1 MARLPAVV
9 YLRLRAAAEPVVRV
23 GSVIVST
30 TLDDSWGTQHLN
42 GFLTALAN
50 CGESA
55 EAAAAAARAAVE
67 ALEAVGGAVLCDG
80 EVAATVGVVNDAPPA
95 QLAAVALGL
104 RDTLHFAGSPRLSAL
119 AARAQGPPT
128 TLVVARR
135 EGTGFSAAESEL
147 LGGMARVLALV
158 LGYLGVGAG
167 PLDQTRQPEMH
178 RRDSAE
184 LIGTLQERQVLL
196 ERLIRVQRSI
206 VSSTG
211 LATVLE
217 AVAAGA
223 SELLGDELAE
233 LHLLDPDHEGGL
245 MLVAHHGLTSDA
257 AAQQERVAIGDGT
270 AGQAVAD
277 RRLVVM
283 HDYSHHPGALP
294 FFSDRGCQAAMA
306 APLHD
311 GDRVMGSLAVSTSR
325 TARRYSENEQHLL
338 LTYAEH
344 ASVAVAAARRLDEAV
359 HRAFHDTLTGL
370 PNRGLFLERLTQ
382 TAHRAERAQST
393 VAVLFMDLDGFK
405 RINDDLGHQAG
416 DQVLVEVAHRL
427 RSCLRPNDTAARFG
441 GDEFAVL
448 LDGLS
453 SESEAALVASRIM
466 GALNEPLLLHGRRVS
481 LSASIGIA
489 PRHSAED
496 DLMRNADLAMYRA
509 KSRGKNRYA
518 VFAPAMHAVIVERV
532 RLESE
537 LRLALERNEFT
548 LRYQPIVAIADGAL
562 AGAEALIRWN
572 HPERG
577 LLSPDAFIPCAEES
591 GLIAPIG
598 RWVLNQACR
607 QGVIWQES
615 FGRASP
621 LAVSVNL
628 SVTQLYQPGAVYE
641 VAEALERSGLDPG
654 CLIVEITETLL
665 MNDVE
670 LIARTLDGFKRLGVQ
685 LAVDDFGT
693 GYSSLQY
700 LRRFPIDILKIAKSF
715 VDGIAQ
721 SGESALAQAIVDL
734 GQSLAL
740 RVIAEGIET
749 PEQVMRLNEMGCTW
763 GQGYHFAR
771 PIEAA
776 AMTDLLQRAGSA
788 TGTAQSPTGG
798 RLRLA
803 CGPSSALATL

>member
-1 MARLPAVV
+1 MISDV
-9 YLRLRAAAEPVVRV
+9 
-23 GSVIVST
+23 VST
-30 TLDDSWGTQHLN
+30 ALDDSWGTQHLS
-42 GFLTALAN
+42 GFLTALTN
-50 CGESA
+50 CA
-55 EAAAAAARAAVE
+55 DPAVATAAAARAAVQ
-67 ALEAVGGAVLCDG
+67 AMEAVGAAVLVDG
-80 EVAATVGVVNDAPPA
+80 EIRATVGIVNDAPPA

-119 AARAQGPPT
+119 AARAQGVPAA
-128 TLVVARR
+128 TLVVVRPTGTSFS
-135 EGTGFSAAESEL
+135 EGESEL

-158 LGYLGVGAG
+158 LGSLGVPPDRGGHARSPQVPRGESAQVIGA
-167 PLDQTRQPEMH
+167 
-178 RRDSAE
+178 
-184 LIGTLQERQVLL
+184 LQERQTLL
-196 ERLIRVQRSI
+196 ERLTRVQGSI
-206 VSSTG
+206 VSSEG
-211 LATVLE
+211 LE
-217 AVAAGA
+217 AVLNAVVTGA
-223 SELLGDELAE
+223 SKLLDDELVE
-233 LHLLDPDHEGGL
+233 LHLRDPHHEGSL
-245 MLVAHHGLTSDA
+245 QLAAHHGFDTLE
-257 AAQQERVAIGDGT
+257 AAQLEPVAIGDGA
-270 AGQAVAD
+270 AGRAVAGGQ
-277 RRLVVM
+277 LVVM
-283 HDYSHHPGALP
+283 HDYAQNPGALP
-294 FFSDRGCQAAMA
+294 SFRACGTQAAMA
-306 APLHD
+306 APLRE
-311 GDRVMGSLAVSTSR
+311 GSRVVGSLNIATR
-325 TARRYSENEQHLL
+325 RPGRRYSANEQQLL
-338 LTYAEH
+338 ATYAEH

-370 PNRGLFLERLTQ
+370 PNRGLFLDRLAL
-382 TAHRAERAQST
+382 TARRAERPKST

-405 RINDDLGHQAG
+405 RVNDDLGHQAG
-416 DQVLVEVAHRL
+416 DQVLIEVAHRL
-427 RSCLRPNDTAARFG
+427 ARCLRPADTAARFG
-441 GDEFAVL
+441 GDEFAVR
-448 LDGLS
+448 LDGLA
-453 SESEAALVASRIM
+453 SESDAALVASRIM
-466 GALNEPLLLHGRRVS
+466 GALSEPLVLHGRRVS

-489 PRHSAED
+489 LRHCAED

-518 VFAPAMHAVIVERV
+518 VFTPSMHAVIVERV

-537 LRLALERNEFT
+537 LQLALERHEFT

-577 LLSPDAFIPCAEES
+577 LLPPDAFIPTAEDS

-598 RWVLNQACR
+598 RWVLNEACR
-607 QGVIWQES
+607 QAVIWQES
-615 FGRASP
+615 LERPSP

-641 VAEALERSGLDPG
+641 VAEALERSGLDPAS
-654 CLIVEITETLL
+654 LIIEITETLL

-670 LIARTLDGFKRLGVQ
+670 LIARTLDGLKRLGVQ

-715 VDGIAQ
+715 VDGIAE

-749 PEQVMRLNEMGCTW
+749 PEQVTRLHEMGCTW

-771 PIEAA
+771 PLDAA
-776 AMTDLLQRAGSA
+776 TIAELLERARDSA
-788 TGTAQSPTGG
+788 GTTQSPTGG

-803 CGPSSALATL
+803 CDPASALATL